1 MEMPGGERQQAW
13 LSRKQLKGQEP
24 LLRGFVRRLRE

>member
-1 MEMPGGERQQAW
+1 MEGEEEPVW
-13 LSRKQLKGQEP
+13 LHRKQLKGCDA